1 MKDGKIL
8 TYAIYILTINYCAK
22 KYSSFY
28 FILQINSSTPPTC
41 RWPGITVTGDLYSLK
56 TTCLHVHTMLL
67 TLCIK
72 HLFLYLSNC
81 RWSSQRNMFRTHFV
95 PRAGNHCYLNKQI
108 HLYKYSSKFFSVM
121 FFRKN
126 VLQSTIVNLQL
137 ASQNNVLPGIELVD
151 SLSGNGFSVS
161 CGSSCGS

>member
-22 KYSSFY
+22 KYSSFC

-95 PRAGNHCYLNKQI
+95 PRTGGYCYLNKQI
-108 HLYKYSSKFFSVM
+108 NLSKYSLTRFLQNSFLSCYLERM
-121 FFRKN
+121 FF
-126 VLQSTIVNLQL
+126 NLRL
-137 ASQNNVLPGIELVD
+137 
-151 SLSGNGFSVS
+151 
-161 CGSSCGS
+161 